1 MGYAMD
7 VRQTGTDM
15 VMNQQ
20 TTNGRKNGNGLIRK
34 FALWGTAIVSV
45 IVISVF
51 ISNVIG
57 VSYRKD
63 FRIEQVEKDLG
74 ILCIQ
79 IKEIELKVK
88 QLELTDTEYRVET
101 TQRLKNL
108 ESKMEKIDDSL
119 TGMKTDMAVIKEI
132 NKNVKKLAGN

>member
-51 ISNVIG
+51 ISSQIG
-57 VSYRKD
+57 GLYRTD
-63 FRIEQVEKDLG
+63 WQIEQHEKTLES
-74 ILCIQ
+74 ICVQ
-79 IKEIELKVK
+79 IKEMELKIK
-88 QLELTDTEYRVET
+88 ESELDVLQHKTEM
-101 TQRLKNL
+101 TQRLKIL
-108 ESKMEKIDDSL
+108 ESKFDKIEDLLGD
-119 TGMKTDMAVIKEI
+119 MKTDMAVIKEI